1 MIIDSHIHFITPK
14 VIANILKKPD
24 LIAKIHIKVDNI
36 EARITLPALEKEL
49 KEAGVTACL
58 SLPTAPANTVRKTNT
73 THYEMTKETD
83 MLYCAGTLHPD
94 YPNIKEELARLQSLS
109 IRGIKFCTFSQCFDL
124 RAPKTRTMFGQIRD
138 FNVNQGAGF
147 FVILDTFY
155 MSDKYFGTPN
165 EFMTLPERFG
175 DLIAAYPEIN
185 FIAAHMG
192 AASGP
197 VDEVCKYLPPRKN
210 FFMDTSNATHTF
222 SMEEFVRLLKIYGPE
237 HIIFGTDWPWFY
249 HKEEIRLI
257 NERMDAANFSDQEKS
272 RVFCTNIAELLE
284 IKSL

>member
-14 VIANILKKPD
+14 IIANVSKKPD
-24 LIAKIHIKVDNI
+24 LMAKIHTRLDNI
-36 EARITLPALEKEL
+36 EARISLHALEKEL

-58 SLPTAPANTVRKTNT
+58 SLPTAPANNVKKTNT
-73 THYEMTKETD
+73 AYYEMTKETD

-94 YPNIKEELARLQSLS
+94 YPNIKKELARLQSIS
-109 IRGIKFCTFSQCFDL
+109 VRAIKFCTFSQWFDL
-124 RAPKTRTMFGQIRD
+124 RAPKTRSMFDQIRD

-155 MSDKYFGTPN
+155 MSDKYFGTPD

-175 DLIAAYPEIN
+175 DLVATYPEIN

-192 AASGP
+192 ALTGP
-197 VDEVCKYLPPRKN
+197 VDEVCKYLPPREN
-210 FFMDTSNATHTF
+210 FFMDTANAAHTL
-222 SMEEFVRLLKIYGPE
+222 SMDEFVRLLKIYGPK
-237 HIIFGTDWPWFY
+237 HILFGTDWPWFY
-249 HKEEIRLI
+249 HKEEIGLI
-257 NERMDAANFSDQEKS
+257 NERLDAANFSDQEKN
-272 RVFCTNIAELLE
+272 RVFCANIAELLK